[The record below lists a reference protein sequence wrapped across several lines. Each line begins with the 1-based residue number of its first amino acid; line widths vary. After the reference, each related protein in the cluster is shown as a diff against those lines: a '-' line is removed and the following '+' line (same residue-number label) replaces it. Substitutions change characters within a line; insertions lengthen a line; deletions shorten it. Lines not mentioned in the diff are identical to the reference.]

1 MFGNKDNK
9 NGISLVGG
17 SNHARNNL
25 VQGTVIDGHITSQ
38 NDIRIDG
45 TVRGNVDC
53 QAKLV
58 IGANGYV
65 EGEIS
70 CQNAVIEG
78 QVEGNVRAEQKLK
91 LGRTGSLNGKITTGS
106 VEIEPGANFNGA
118 CEIIQQ
124 GTNYV
129 ETVTTTIEEEATE
142 E

>member
-45 TVRGNVDC
+45 TVRGNVHC

-65 EGEIS
+65 EGEIR
-70 CQNAVIEG
+70 CQDAVIEG

-91 LGRTGSLNGKITTGS
+91 LGKTASLNGKITTGS
-106 VEIEPGANFNGA
+106 LDIDPGANFNGA

-124 GTNYV
+124 DTNYV
-129 ETVTTTIEEEATE
+129 ETVTTVEEEATE